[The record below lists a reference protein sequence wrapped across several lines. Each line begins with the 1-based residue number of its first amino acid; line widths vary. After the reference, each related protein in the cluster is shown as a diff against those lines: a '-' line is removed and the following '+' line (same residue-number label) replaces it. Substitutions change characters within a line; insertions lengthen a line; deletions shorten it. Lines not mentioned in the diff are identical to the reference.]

1 MFLIGNQREYI
12 ILNVSHYYTR
22 ATSIVKNSN
31 KERYVYRGHG
41 MTFDTACSWIFDN
54 DTARNVITFGVDNG
68 SSSHAENAKND
79 FLLLGEGPIYGTL
92 FHQRKS
98 LGITLVKQTR
108 NFAWISFI
116 MPIIVI
122 CLLMEKKSLN
132 IKPTMKMLTFWLGF
146 VPEAYLMDLVLLTLE
161 KYL

>member
-1 MFLIGNQREYI
+1 M
-12 ILNVSHYYTR
+12 
-22 ATSIVKNSN
+22 
-31 KERYVYRGHG
+31 YRDHG
-41 MTFDTACSWIFDN
+41 MTFDSAGSWTFDN

-79 FLLLGEGPIYGTL
+79 VFV
-92 FHQRKS
+92 
-98 LGITLVKQTR
+98 VKRRSNLR
-108 NFAWISFI
+108 NFVSPEKKFRNNFSKANKKFCLNFLI

-146 VPEAYLMDLVLLTLE
+146 VPEVYLMDLVLLTLE